1 MSKEMKR
8 EQTKLDLHEI
18 SVQSFVTAL
27 DNDEQNRVKGGTGGT
42 EGPGTL
48 VPVFC

>member
-1 MSKEMKR
+1 MSKEMKK
-8 EQTKLDLHEI
+8 EQTKLDLREI

-27 DNDEQNRVKGGTGGT
+27 DSDEQNRVKGGTGGT
-42 EGPGTL
+42 GNQGTL

>member
-8 EQTKLDLHEI
+8 EQTKLDLKEI
-18 SVQSFVTAL
+18 RVQSFITAL
-27 DNDEQNRVKGGTGGT
+27 AREEQNRVKGGTGGN
-42 EGPGTL
+42 GDPGTL